1 MSSRRGPWPAGA
13 CVVGLPFESFLAPQ
27 AAFGCHRPWG
37 VGGLGT
43 VSRHPAGARGGGGGG
58 VAPSGP
64 PSFAVPPL
72 AAVFAGAR
80 PARPSAPR
88 LPPAVP
94 FPPCAR
100 GPCPLPAPP
109 APPRGSRP
117 VGTGGSRPRP
127 SPRARPRPGDA
138 CPGGDPRDA
147 AASARRCA
155 LSPRAAAVP
164 RFAPRSSRREGGG
177 GGGSVVRGAG
187 GGGRGRAVRPSP
199 VRASAPVRAP
209 TRPLPNPGR
218 LSAGPRPVRPVT
230 AGSCSPS
237 RPASVSPSLS
247 AARGRRRR
255 RRPRRRRRLLLP
267 EGATGGRRWSVG
279 VLCWCAGKGGRPGA
293 VGRGSLCPLL
303 GTLLAGALAARARAR
318 ALRDATSDQTW
329 RPAEFKHISQRR
341 KRN

>member
-109 APPRGSRP
+109 PPRGSRP

-177 GGGSVVRGAG
+177 GGGSVVRGRGAVVG
-187 GGGRGRAVRPSP
+187 GARCVRRPFGLRRPCVPRPAPSP
-199 VRASAPVRAP
+199 TRAASPPVPAP
-209 TRPLPNPGR
+209 
-218 LSAGPRPVRPVT
+218 
-230 AGSCSPS
+230 
-237 RPASVSPSLS
+237 SVP
-247 AARGRRRR
+247 
-255 RRPRRRRRLLLP
+255 
-267 EGATGGRRWSVG
+267 
-279 VLCWCAGKGGRPGA
+279 
-293 VGRGSLCPLL
+293 
-303 GTLLAGALAARARAR
+303 
-318 ALRDATSDQTW
+318 
-329 RPAEFKHISQRR
+329 
-341 KRN
+341 